1 MSGAH
6 ALENAMTLEPI
17 DAATESLIRRGSVIN
32 KNNNKCLV
40 SRPHGVQVTG
50 LAVAVALVSSPLWAG
65 ETIEFDNGATIDWS
79 VTTSYGIGMRL
90 GNASDRL
97 MGVNVD
103 DANRNF
109 DRHSLTTNRVGA
121 LGEMILRKDN
131 YGAVVRASTF
141 YDDVYHRSND
151 NDSPKT
157 VNKFGSNDEFTSDTR
172 YYSGGR
178 TRLLDAYVFGGWSF
192 ENNTMLDVKAGRHIE
207 SWGESLYYPG
217 VNGVQNPSDAVKAAQ
232 PGVEVKEV
240 LLPVGQVSASYRIN
254 PEITLGA
261 YVQYEWK
268 GTELPPVG
276 SYLSGSDVIGPGREF
291 IYSPVSPVTPSGMI
305 PYRGTDE
312 PRDSGQWGAQVRFRP
327 VSSLEMSLFH
337 VVYHDKNPATAL
349 VGYDAADL
357 GNGQF
362 MYKTNGYRVKYFD
375 DIKLTGVS
383 ATTKLGEVQVG
394 AEWSYRDGAP
404 VMVNTGLGP
413 VPTRGK
419 GQQLQLSAMRI
430 LGDQPWASQTTLTG
444 EIITV
449 RVDDVDDVSGAP
461 NLTDVNL
468 IPPMA
473 PTVKPSNDFTYKTA
487 SAWRTRSSSAYT
499 LGASFSYPG
508 VFTGWDLEVPFTF
521 SNVFSGAA
529 PMSGSIAGV
538 AGDRRLSA
546 GTTFKYLS
554 NLEMSFKYIAYLG
567 EPDPIYRP
575 LADRDYATFSMKYSF

>member
-1 MSGAH
+1 M
-6 ALENAMTLEPI
+6 
-17 DAATESLIRRGSVIN
+17 IN
-32 KNNNKCLV
+32 KNNNKCLGP
-40 SRPHGVQVTG
+40 RPHSFQVTG
-50 LAVAVALVSSPLWAG
+50 LAAAVALMSSPVWAG

-90 GNASDRL
+90 GDPSDKL
-97 MGVNVD
+97 MGVNAD

-141 YDDVYHRSND
+141 YDDIYHRSND
-151 NDSPKT
+151 NDSPST
-157 VNKFGSNDEFTSDTR
+157 VNKYGSNDEFTSDTR
-172 YYSGGR
+172 KFSGGR
-178 TRLLDAYVFGGWSF
+178 TRLLDAYVFGGWRF
-192 ENNTMLDVKAGRHIE
+192 DNDTMLDVKAGRHIE

-240 LLPVGQVSASYRIN
+240 LLPVGQFSASYRIN
-254 PEITLGA
+254 PQITLGA

-276 SYLSGSDVIGPGREF
+276 SYLSTTDVIGPGRDF
-291 IYSPVSPVTPSGMI
+291 IISPTGNI

-312 PRDSGQWGAQVRFRP
+312 PRDSGQWGAQIRFRP
-327 VSSLEMSLFH
+327 MPELEMSLFH
-337 VVYHDKNPATAL
+337 VVYHDKNPATGL
-349 VGYDAADL
+349 VGYDPL
-357 GNGQF
+357 PVGNGQYAF
-362 MYKTNGYRVKYFD
+362 KSNGYRIKYFE
-375 DIKLTGVS
+375 DIKLTGIS
-383 ATTKLGEVQVG
+383 ATTKLGETQIG

-404 VMVNTGLGP
+404 VMVNTGLGA
-413 VPTRGK
+413 VPAKGR

-430 LGDQPWASQTTLTG
+430 LGDRPWASQTTLTG

-449 RVDDVDDVSGAP
+449 RADHADETSGAP
-461 NLTDVNL
+461 NLQGL
-468 IPPMA
+468 PLLPSLA
-473 PTVKPSNDFTYKTA
+473 PSVEPSNDYAYKTS

-508 VFTGWDLEVPFTF
+508 VFQGWDLEVPFTF

-529 PMSGSIAGV
+529 PMAGSIAGV

-554 NLEMSFKYIAYLG
+554 NFEVSLKYIGYLG
-567 EPDPIYRP
+567 SADPIKRP
-575 LADRDYATFSMKYSF
+575 LADRDYATFSMKYTF